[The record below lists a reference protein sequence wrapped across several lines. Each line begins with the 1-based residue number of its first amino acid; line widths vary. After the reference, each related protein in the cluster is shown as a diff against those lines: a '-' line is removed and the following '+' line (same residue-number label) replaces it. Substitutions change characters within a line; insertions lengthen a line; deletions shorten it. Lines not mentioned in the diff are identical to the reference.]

1 MFNFDVLF
9 VFWRRAKKPHSEGGL
24 NKKWGGWPTFGN
36 VIIWS
41 PKIPLYYSVTR
52 NTPATKTAGRII
64 SSAQCSVGQWKECH
78 PRNYNTTARWWNPLA
93 SSFCHSSKSLPKRQ
107 TISAQFW
114 EHLLAC
120 LHCLDIS
127 KDMYCITGHLCGSKS
142 SAKQETTCEHAPV

>member
-41 PKIPLYYSVTR
+41 PK
-52 NTPATKTAGRII
+52 NTPLL
-64 SSAQCSVGQWKECH
+64 QCNPKYTCNKNSQPYNFLCPSVGQLKECH
-78 PRNYNTTARWWNPLA
+78 PRNCYTTSRWWNAP
-93 SSFCHSSKSLPKRQ
+93 C
-107 TISAQFW
+107 IIFW
-114 EHLLAC
+114 LLSQQQIIGKTTDNQC
-120 LHCLDIS
+120 TVDNTCLDIS
-127 KDMYCITGHLCGSKS
+127 KDMHCITGHLCGCKS